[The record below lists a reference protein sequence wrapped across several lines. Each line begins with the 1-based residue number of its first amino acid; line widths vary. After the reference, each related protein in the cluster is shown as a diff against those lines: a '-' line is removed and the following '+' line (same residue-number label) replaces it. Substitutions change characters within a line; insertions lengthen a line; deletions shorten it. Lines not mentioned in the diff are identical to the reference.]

1 MPKTKY
7 QRKSNKTNKTNRK
20 TAKCRS
26 NQKTHIVRVL
36 LEMLN
41 IVKLYHWKTH
51 SHPEHVATDELYAR
65 LNEHIDKFVE
75 VYLGKDGSRI
85 QKWNDTLS
93 VVQYNRKKEFK
104 SKMLYYR
111 EFLQDLNQCLN
122 AKKDM
127 DLLNIRDEIL
137 ADLNQFF
144 YLLTFK

>member
-1 MPKTKY
+1 MSKTKY
-7 QRKSNKTNKTNRK
+7 NRKGNKTSRK
-20 TAKCRS
+20 TVRCKP

-51 SHPEHVATDELYAR
+51 SHPEHIATDELYGK
-65 LNEHIDKFVE
+65 LNGHIDKFVE

-111 EFLQDLNQCLN
+111 EFLQDMNLCLDS
-122 AKKDM
+122 KKDM

>member
-1 MPKTKY
+1 MSKSKY
-7 QRKSNKTNKTNRK
+7 NRKGKKPNRK
-20 TAKCRS
+20 TARCRP

-111 EFLQDLNQCLN
+111 EFLQDMNLCLDS
-122 AKKDM
+122 KKDM

>member
-1 MPKTKY
+1 MSKTKHN
-7 QRKSNKTNKTNRK
+7 RRTSNIHRK
-20 TAKCRS
+20 TTRCKP

-85 QKWNDTLS
+85 QKWNNTLS

-111 EFLQDLNQCLN
+111 EFLQDMNQCLN
-122 AKKDM
+122 SKKDM

>member
-1 MPKTKY
+1 MSKTTKA
-7 QRKSNKTNKTNRK
+7 RKGKKTNRK
-20 TAKCRS
+20 TSRCRP

-51 SHPEHVATDELYAR
+51 SHPEHVATDELYGK

-111 EFLQDLNQCLN
+111 EFLQDMNHCLDS
-122 AKKDM
+122 KKDM